1 MSITQCLGGNMFG
14 WHGMGFGMGLSTLI
28 FWILM
33 ILAVVWLVRHLRSEK
48 STSDSALEI
57 AKRRFAQGEIDK
69 DQFDE
74 IKRHI

>member
-1 MSITQCLGGNMFG
+1 MFVCQ
-14 WHGMGFGMGLSTLI
+14 GMGFGMGLSTLI
-28 FWILM
+28 FWILI
-33 ILAVVWLVRHLRSEK
+33 ILAVVWLIRHMWTEK
-48 STSDSALEI
+48 NLLDPALDI